1 MRTPALLQKAAS
13 HNEGRPKKGGGELWE
28 ETEEEE
34 EEESFLFVLPT
45 TLLLTT
51 TTTTTTTL
59 RFRSKNNVV
68 REPPRELRPERIP
81 RRRVG
86 KLENVPEV
94 CGAGGRRDAERTRAR
109 NGRRNDLESEGKR
122 GKSRGRS
129 ESDGGEDDEDG
140 RGGEENTTT
149 EDVTRQDLYRGKDAS
164 TGTRA
169 NRHKRRLFY
178 DADFVDV
185 FCGERRP
192 QRVKARLENV
202 RNIERVWMTTRRRRR
217 RRRCILEDD
226 FGRRDGA
233 LRELEKEEE

>member
-1 MRTPALLQKAAS
+1 M
-13 HNEGRPKKGGGELWE
+13 
-28 ETEEEE
+28 
-34 EEESFLFVLPT
+34 
-45 TLLLTT
+45 
-51 TTTTTTTL
+51 
-59 RFRSKNNVV
+59 
-68 REPPRELRPERIP
+68 
-81 RRRVG
+81 
-86 KLENVPEV
+86 
-94 CGAGGRRDAERTRAR
+94 
-109 NGRRNDLESEGKR
+109 
-122 GKSRGRS
+122 
-129 ESDGGEDDEDG
+129 
-140 RGGEENTTT
+140 
-149 EDVTRQDLYRGKDAS
+149 TRQDLYRGKDAS

-217 RRRCILEDD
+217 RRCILEDD